1 MAIYRTFS
9 EVRRSYRDE
18 EIYQVD
24 YFSSIEEARK
34 YGLSSNLI
42 NVTIFSLMKLDK
54 KTGQFNEIELMEGV
68 GDEEEDVD
76 DSFPLRRLTREEIS
90 ELPKFIYLFTHSEIG
105 ASYDETGT
113 VAYIDEE
120 SLLKNST
127 DIYDTWKSVLKTS
140 KPLRETYDQYRMF
153 NGVVKGDENFNTF
166 EDALEEILP
175 SDYRETYMEKYE
187 IDNPKSV
194 EFLEYNFS
202 SEEKLRSVYEFA
214 RAYAGFHSPEEEKE
228 ILIIKDRL
236 QNYDIST
243 LNLMRRALG
252 GRYESVNDKEEN
264 IDRYLELR
272 SEIPDESK
280 DWYEK
285 CTADVDPITLE
296 DLKDY
301 NRNEVVTIYL
311 GYRSKGECY
320 VIDELLNYWKTSSGF
335 VTYEYSDRRYYKLP
349 LSNTWVDS
357 AVHYWIRIIKDNV
370 ELPRSLHLSPSS
382 KRMLVRG
389 TEKRFRIDTWA
400 KNLSRIADR

>member
-1 MAIYRTFS
+1 M
-9 EVRRSYRDE
+9 
-18 EIYQVD
+18 
-24 YFSSIEEARK
+24 
-34 YGLSSNLI
+34 LSKKFFHQITEKLI
-42 NVTIFSLMKLDK
+42 
-54 KTGQFNEIELMEGV
+54 
-68 GDEEEDVD
+68 
-76 DSFPLRRLTREEIS
+76 
-90 ELPKFIYLFTHSEIG
+90 
-105 ASYDETGT
+105 
-113 VAYIDEE
+113 
-120 SLLKNST
+120 
-127 DIYDTWKSVLKTS
+127 WK
-140 KPLRETYDQYRMF
+140 
-153 NGVVKGDENFNTF
+153 
-166 EDALEEILP
+166 
-175 SDYRETYMEKYE
+175 KYE

-202 SEEKLRSVYEFA
+202 SEEKLQSVYEFA

>member
-140 KPLRETYDQYRMF
+140 KYLRETYDQYRMF
-153 NGVVKGDENFNTF
+153 NGVVKGDANFNTF

-175 SDYRETYMEKYE
+175 SDYRETYMEK
-187 IDNPKSV
+187 I
-194 EFLEYNFS
+194 
-202 SEEKLRSVYEFA
+202 
-214 RAYAGFHSPEEEKE
+214 
-228 ILIIKDRL
+228 
-236 QNYDIST
+236 
-243 LNLMRRALG
+243 
-252 GRYESVNDKEEN
+252 
-264 IDRYLELR
+264 
-272 SEIPDESK
+272 
-280 DWYEK
+280 
-285 CTADVDPITLE
+285 
-296 DLKDY
+296 
-301 NRNEVVTIYL
+301 
-311 GYRSKGECY
+311 
-320 VIDELLNYWKTSSGF
+320 
-335 VTYEYSDRRYYKLP
+335 
-349 LSNTWVDS
+349 
-357 AVHYWIRIIKDNV
+357 
-370 ELPRSLHLSPSS
+370 
-382 KRMLVRG
+382 
-389 TEKRFRIDTWA
+389 
-400 KNLSRIADR
+400 